1 MNGKNFLPHQLSG
14 ILINTWIAYHKNNNK
29 EKSEMCGI
37 AGVINRKKTVNVGEQ
52 MRLMLQGI
60 KHRGPDSTGYAMYGT
75 PLKTGFI
82 LRFKVS
88 ENSAEKNG
96 SSKAESPSVLM
107 DRKKQVDVILKKHG
121 AKITK
126 QSSSTPYAFRYEFT
140 YKSDDLEAL
149 AKEIETVETT
159 EILSI
164 GKGLELIKDLGDA
177 TKVADQYGLNKFMG
191 THGIGHTR
199 MATESD
205 VDIKSAH
212 PYWAFPYQDVAVVHN
227 GQLTNYW
234 GNRRVLERN
243 GYRFNSNCDSEI
255 IAVYIADKMSKGI
268 DLEKAMNDSLDELD
282 GVFTY
287 IVSTK
292 NQLGMAKD
300 HMAAKPMV
308 IYESEDIVACASEE
322 VAIRNI
328 FPHEIVTYDPYEAEV
343 KVWQV

>member
-1 MNGKNFLPHQLSG
+1 
-14 ILINTWIAYHKNNNK
+14 
-29 EKSEMCGI
+29 MCGI
-37 AGVINRKKTVNVGEQ
+37 AGLIHRGKSSNVGGE
-52 MRLMLQGI
+52 MTSMLQAL
-60 KHRGPDSTGYAMYGT
+60 KHRGPDSTGYAVYGDASSGDYIMR
-75 PLKTGFI
+75 LKAAEADDMQKGRGVAQI
-82 LRFKVS
+82 L
-88 ENSAEKNG
+88 ENRIAEVDAILAENG
-96 SSKAESPSVLM
+96 AVIKAKEN
-107 DRKKQVDVILKKHG
+107 I
-121 AKITK
+121 
-126 QSSSTPYAFRYEFT
+126 TPYALRYVLSHVGDTGTMAEH
-140 YKSDDLEAL
+140 
-149 AKEIETVETT
+149 IEETEGV
-159 EILSI
+159 EILSM
-164 GKGLELIKDLGDA
+164 GSSLELIKDLGDA
-177 TKVADQYGLNKFMG
+177 NVVSDLYGLKSFTG

-234 GNRRVLERN
+234 GNRRILERN

-268 DLEKAMNDSLDELD
+268 ELEQAMNDSLDELD

-308 IYESEDIVACASEE
+308 IYEGKDIVACASEE

-328 FPHEIVTYDPYEAEV
+328 FPHEIITYDPYEAEV

>member
-1 MNGKNFLPHQLSG
+1 
-14 ILINTWIAYHKNNNK
+14 
-29 EKSEMCGI
+29 MCGI

-52 MRLMLQGI
+52 MRLMLQGL

-75 PLKTGFI
+75 PKKKGFVM
-82 LRFKVS
+82 RFKIS
-88 ENSAEKNG
+88 ENEAEKV
-96 SSKAESPSVLM
+96 KAVIDSPEQLKE
-107 DRKKQVDVILKKHG
+107 RKSQVDAIMKKYG
-121 AKITK
+121 AKVTK
-126 QSSSTPYAFRYEFT
+126 QSSSTPYAFRYEFDF
-140 YKSDDLEAL
+140 KGDLTGL
-149 AKEIETVETT
+149 ATEIETVEKT

-177 TKVADQYGLNKFMG
+177 TTVSDQYGLGKFMG

-212 PYWAFPYQDVAVVHN
+212 PYWAFPFEDVSVVHN

-234 GNRRVLERN
+234 GNRRVLERK

-255 IAVYIADKMSKGI
+255 IAVYIADKMARGI
-268 DLEKAMNDSLDELD
+268 ELEQAMHDSLDELD

-287 IVSTK
+287 VVATK
-292 NQLGMAKD
+292 DQLGMAKD
-300 HMAAKPMV
+300 YMAAKPMV
-308 IYESEDIVACASEE
+308 IYESKEIVACASEE

-328 FPHEIVTYDPYEAEV
+328 FPHEIKTYDPYEAEV

>member
-1 MNGKNFLPHQLSG
+1 
-14 ILINTWIAYHKNNNK
+14 
-29 EKSEMCGI
+29 MCGI

-52 MRLMLQGI
+52 MRLMLQGL

-75 PLKTGFI
+75 PKKKGFVM
-82 LRFKVS
+82 RFKIS
-88 ENSAEKNG
+88 ENEAEKV
-96 SSKAESPSVLM
+96 KAVIDSPEQLK
-107 DRKKQVDVILKKHG
+107 DRKSQVDSIMKKHG
-121 AKITK
+121 AKVTK
-126 QSSSTPYAFRYEFT
+126 QSSSTPYAFRYEFDF
-140 YKSDDLEAL
+140 KGDLTNL
-149 AKEIETVETT
+149 ATEIETVEKT

-177 TKVADQYGLNKFMG
+177 TTVADQYGLGKFMG

-212 PYWAFPYQDVAVVHN
+212 PYWAFPFEDVSVVHN

-234 GNRRVLERN
+234 GNRRVLERK

-255 IAVYIADKMSKGI
+255 IAVYVADKMARGI
-268 DLEKAMNDSLDELD
+268 ELEQAMHDSLDELD

-287 IVSTK
+287 VVATK
-292 NQLGMAKD
+292 DQLGMAKD
-300 HMAAKPMV
+300 YMAAKPMV
-308 IYESEDIVACASEE
+308 IYESKDIVACASEE

-328 FPHEIVTYDPYEAEV
+328 FPHEIKTYDPYEAEV

>member
-1 MNGKNFLPHQLSG
+1 
-14 ILINTWIAYHKNNNK
+14 
-29 EKSEMCGI
+29 MCGI
-37 AGVINRKKTVNVGEQ
+37 AGVINKKKTVNVGEQ
-52 MRLMLQGI
+52 MGLMLQGL

-75 PLKTGFI
+75 PLKKG
-82 LRFKVS
+82 LVMRFKIS
-88 ENSAEKNG
+88 ENEAEKVN
-96 SSKAESPSVLM
+96 ATIDSPADLKN
-107 DRKKQVDVILKKHG
+107 RKNAVDSILKKHG
-121 AKITK
+121 AKVTK
-126 QSSSTPYAFRYEFT
+126 ESSSTPYAFRYIFDF
-140 YKSDDLEAL
+140 KGDLTDL
-149 AKEIETVETT
+149 ATEIETVEKT

-177 TKVADQYGLNKFMG
+177 NTVSNQYGLDKFMG

-212 PYWAFPYQDVAVVHN
+212 PYWAFPFEDVSAVHN

-234 GNRRVLERN
+234 GNRRLLERK

-255 IAVYIADKMSKGI
+255 IAVYIADKMANGI
-268 DLEKAMNDSLDELD
+268 ELEKAMHDSLDELD

-287 IVSTK
+287 VVATK
-292 NQLGMAKD
+292 DQLGMAKD

-308 IYESEDIVACASEE
+308 IYESKDIVACASEE

-328 FPHEIVTYDPYEAEV
+328 FPHEIKTYDPYEAEV
-343 KVWQV
+343 KVWQA

>member
-1 MNGKNFLPHQLSG
+1 
-14 ILINTWIAYHKNNNK
+14 
-29 EKSEMCGI
+29 
-37 AGVINRKKTVNVGEQ
+37 
-52 MRLMLQGI
+52 
-60 KHRGPDSTGYAMYGT
+60 
-75 PLKTGFI
+75 
-82 LRFKVS
+82 
-88 ENSAEKNG
+88 
-96 SSKAESPSVLM
+96 
-107 DRKKQVDVILKKHG
+107 
-121 AKITK
+121 
-126 QSSSTPYAFRYEFT
+126 
-140 YKSDDLEAL
+140 
-149 AKEIETVETT
+149 
-159 EILSI
+159 
-164 GKGLELIKDLGDA
+164 
-177 TKVADQYGLNKFMG
+177 MG

-234 GNRRVLERN
+234 GNRRILERN

-268 DLEKAMNDSLDELD
+268 NLEKAMNDSLDELD

-292 NQLGMAKD
+292 DQLGMAKD

-308 IYESEDIVACASEE
+308 IYESKDIVACASEE

-328 FPHEIVTYDPYEAEV
+328 FPHEITTYDPYEAEV